1 MRFAHV
7 TQYKTRHARSG
18 GHEDERIEI
27 GNQGCKLS
35 NYMLAHEFA
44 HSMLNH
50 HAQGVVVK
58 NFKLFFAQFSN
69 RGHSPYFRYNLSL
82 ICPRL
87 YRKFGT
93 YLRFK
98 N

>member
-1 MRFAHV
+1 M
-7 TQYKTRHARSG
+7 TYKMLMGLNKMHKPFNETDRTCYVSG
-18 GHEDERIEI
+18 QTDFMCGRIDFMCGKI
-27 GNQGCKLS
+27 DFMCGKID
-35 NYMLAHEFA
+35 
-44 HSMLNH
+44 
-50 HAQGVVVK
+50 
-58 NFKLFFAQFSN
+58 FAQFSN
-69 RGHSPYFRYNLSL
+69 RGHSPYFLYNLSL

>member
-1 MRFAHV
+1 M
-7 TQYKTRHARSG
+7 TYKMLMGLNKMHKPFNETDRTCYVSG
-18 GHEDERIEI
+18 QTDFMCGKID
-27 GNQGCKLS
+27 
-35 NYMLAHEFA
+35 
-44 HSMLNH
+44 
-50 HAQGVVVK
+50 
-58 NFKLFFAQFSN
+58 FAQFSN
-69 RGHSPYFRYNLSL
+69 RGHSPYFLYNLSL

>member
-1 MRFAHV
+1 M
-7 TQYKTRHARSG
+7 TYKMLMGLNKMHKPFNETDRTCYVSG
-18 GHEDERIEI
+18 QTDFMCGRIDFMCGKI
-27 GNQGCKLS
+27 D
-35 NYMLAHEFA
+35 
-44 HSMLNH
+44 
-50 HAQGVVVK
+50 
-58 NFKLFFAQFSN
+58 FAQFSN
-69 RGHSPYFRYNLSL
+69 RGHSPYFLYNLSL